1 MRIKVLFIFL
11 FSFSAV
17 VAQRTEDQKNLER
30 RKQEL
35 NREIQNINALLL
47 KEQKQE
53 GSVLQELRAL
63 GQQSTAI
70 RRVIQ
75 ITNQQIQILEEQIE
89 NNESQAIEL
98 KETLKVLKE
107 DYALMIRKSYQKN
120 LEKNRL
126 MFLLSAKS
134 FKEAYKRWDYMIQ
147 YADFRKSQG
156 EKIEQSQVE
165 LERVNQELLGQ
176 LKEKQAL
183 LDENNNARANLLSQ
197 RKRQESI
204 LTTIRK
210 NETKYQK
217 EIDAK
222 VAEQQRIDQE
232 IRSLIE
238 LEIKKSSSSRSSS
251 VFELTP
257 EAKIIA
263 GNFAANKGNHIW
275 PVEKGVKSEGFGQ
288 YTDKLYPGLK
298 LNNNGVTIATEQ
310 GSVARSIYEGQV
322 MTIMTNKQGIKGVY
336 VRHGDYIT
344 MYYNLESVYVKEGQK
359 IEAKTALGNVHTDK
373 IENVTKLKFYVY
385 KNKERLNPESWV
397 NKL

>member
-1 MRIKVLFIFL
+1 MRIKLLLIFL

-156 EKIEQSQVE
+156 EKIEQNQVE
-165 LERVNQELLGQ
+165 LERVNKELLGQ

-251 VFELTP
+251 AFELTP

-310 GSVARSIYEGQV
+310 GAVARSIYEGQV

-344 MYYNLESVYVKEGQK
+344 MYYNLENVYVKEGQV
-359 IEAKTALGNVHTDK
+359 IEAKTPLGIVHTDK

>member
-1 MRIKVLFIFL
+1 MRIKLLLIFL

-156 EKIEQSQVE
+156 EKIEQNQVE
-165 LERVNQELLGQ
+165 LERVNKELLGQ

-251 VFELTP
+251 AFELTP

-275 PVEKGVKSEGFGQ
+275 PVERGVKSEGFGQ

-310 GSVARSIYEGQV
+310 GAVARSIYEGQV

-344 MYYNLESVYVKEGQK
+344 MYYNLENVYVKEGQV
-359 IEAKTALGNVHTDK
+359 IEAKTPLGIVHTDK

>member
-251 VFELTP
+251 AFELTP

>member
-1 MRIKVLFIFL
+1 MKGKLLFIFL
-11 FSFSAV
+11 LSFSSL

-53 GSVLQELRAL
+53 GSVLEELRAL

-89 NNESQAIEL
+89 NNETQAAEL
-98 KETLKVLKE
+98 KETLRVLKE

-176 LKEKQAL
+176 LKEKQSL
-183 LDENNNARANLLSQ
+183 LDENTYARANLLSQ

-204 LTTIRK
+204 LTTIRQ
-210 NETKYQK
+210 NESKYQK
-217 EIDAK
+217 EIEAK
-222 VAEQQRIDQE
+222 IAEQRRIDQE

-238 LEIKKSSSSRSSS
+238 REIKKSSSSRNT
-251 VFELTP
+251 VTFELTP
-257 EAKIIA
+257 EARIIA

-275 PVEKGVKSEGFGQ
+275 PVEKGIKSEGFGQ

-310 GSVARSIYEGQV
+310 GAVARSIYEGQV
-322 MTIMTNKQGIKGVY
+322 MTIMTNRQGIKGVY

-359 IEAKTALGNVHTDK
+359 IEAKTSLGVIHTDK

-385 KNKERLNPESWV
+385 KNKERLNPETWV

>member
-1 MRIKVLFIFL
+1 MRIKLLLIFL

-47 KEQKQE
+47 NEQKQE

-156 EKIEQSQVE
+156 EKIEQNQVE
-165 LERVNQELLGQ
+165 LERVNKELLGQ

-251 VFELTP
+251 AFELTP

-310 GSVARSIYEGQV
+310 GAVARSIYEGQV

-344 MYYNLESVYVKEGQK
+344 MYYNLESVYVKEGQV
-359 IEAKTALGNVHTDK
+359 IEAKTPLGIVHTDK

>member
-1 MRIKVLFIFL
+1 MRIKLLLIFL

-156 EKIEQSQVE
+156 EKIEQNQVE
-165 LERVNQELLGQ
+165 LERVNKELLGQ

-251 VFELTP
+251 TFELTP

-310 GSVARSIYEGQV
+310 GAVARSIYEGQV

-344 MYYNLESVYVKEGQK
+344 MYYNLENVYVKEGQV
-359 IEAKTALGNVHTDK
+359 IEAKTPLGIVHTDK

>member
-1 MRIKVLFIFL
+1 MRIKLLFIFL

-30 RKQEL
+30 RKQEI

-70 RRVIQ
+70 RRLIQ

-126 MFLLSAKS
+126 MFLLSANS

-156 EKIEQSQVE
+156 EKIEQNQVE
-165 LERVNQELLGQ
+165 LERVNKELLGQ

-183 LDENNNARANLLSQ
+183 LDENNHARANLLSQ

-251 VFELTP
+251 AFELTP

-298 LNNNGVTIATEQ
+298 LNNNGVTIVTEQ
-310 GSVARSIYEGQV
+310 GAVARSIYEGQV

-336 VRHGDYIT
+336 IRHGDYIT
-344 MYYNLESVYVKEGQK
+344 MYYNLESVYVKEGQV
-359 IEAKTALGNVHTDK
+359 INAKTPLGIVHTDK

>member
-1 MRIKVLFIFL
+1 MRIKLLFIFL

-17 VAQRTEDQKNLER
+17 IAQRTEDQKNLER
-30 RKQEL
+30 RKQEI

-70 RRVIQ
+70 RRLIQ

-156 EKIEQSQVE
+156 EKIEQNQVE
-165 LERVNQELLGQ
+165 LERVNKELLGQ

-183 LDENNNARANLLSQ
+183 LDENNHARANLLSQ

-251 VFELTP
+251 AFELTP

-298 LNNNGVTIATEQ
+298 LNNNGVTIVTEQ
-310 GSVARSIYEGQV
+310 GAVARSIYEGQV

-336 VRHGDYIT
+336 IRHGDYIT
-344 MYYNLESVYVKEGQK
+344 MYYNLESVYVKEGQV
-359 IEAKTALGNVHTDK
+359 INAKTPLGIVHTDK
-373 IENVTKLKFYVY
+373 IESVTKLKFYVY

-397 NKL
+397 DKL

>member
-251 VFELTP
+251 AFELTP

-310 GSVARSIYEGQV
+310 GAVARSIYEGQV

>member
-1 MRIKVLFIFL
+1 MRIKLLLIFL

-156 EKIEQSQVE
+156 EKIEQNQVE
-165 LERVNQELLGQ
+165 LERVNKELLGQ

-251 VFELTP
+251 AFELTP

-275 PVEKGVKSEGFGQ
+275 PVEKGIKSEGFGQ

-310 GSVARSIYEGQV
+310 GAVARSIYEGQV

-344 MYYNLESVYVKEGQK
+344 MYYNLENVYVKEGQV
-359 IEAKTALGNVHTDK
+359 IEAKTPLGIVHTDK

>member
-251 VFELTP
+251 AFELTP
-257 EAKIIA
+257 EATIIA

-310 GSVARSIYEGQV
+310 GAVARSIYEGQV

>member
-1 MRIKVLFIFL
+1 MRIKLLLIFL

-107 DYALMIRKSYQKN
+107 DYALMIRKSYQTN

-156 EKIEQSQVE
+156 EKIEQNQVE
-165 LERVNQELLGQ
+165 LERVNKELLGQ

-251 VFELTP
+251 AFELTP

-275 PVEKGVKSEGFGQ
+275 PVERGVKSEGFGQ

-310 GSVARSIYEGQV
+310 GAVARSIYEGQV

-344 MYYNLESVYVKEGQK
+344 MYYNLESVYVKEGQV
-359 IEAKTALGNVHTDK
+359 IEAKTPLGIVHTDK

-397 NKL
+397 NRL

>member
-217 EIDAK
+217 EIDTK

-251 VFELTP
+251 AFELTP

-310 GSVARSIYEGQV
+310 GAVARSIYEGQV